1 MFSRPVLSAAR
12 LGWVAE
18 VGGWRKLWKVG
29 RMVANKV
36 KVGDAVTG
44 RVCRLGQNEVS
55 PALDNDLNS
64 QL

>member
-1 MFSRPVLSAAR
+1 
-12 LGWVAE
+12 VAE
-18 VGGWRKLWKVG
+18 AGGWRKLWKVG

-36 KVGDAVTG
+36 KVGDAVAD